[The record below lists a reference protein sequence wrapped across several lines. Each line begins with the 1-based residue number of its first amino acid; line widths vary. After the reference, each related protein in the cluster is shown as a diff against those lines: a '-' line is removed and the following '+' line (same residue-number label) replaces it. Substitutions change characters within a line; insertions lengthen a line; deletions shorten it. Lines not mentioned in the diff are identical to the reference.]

1 MNPSAVPVLC
11 LGEALVDLIG
21 RLPGGALPEVGP
33 FYPHPGGVAAN
44 VAVFVARNG
53 VPVMLAGGAGD
64 DAWGRW
70 LRERLVSEG
79 VDISRF
85 TLVSGLPTGVAFVA
99 VDGAGEP
106 TYTLHGQ
113 TTGTVMSALSDA
125 VEEMVNE
132 SAALTL
138 STNTLVRELEQAVTL
153 RARRAALKAGRPVI
167 FDANLR
173 LARWRSGEEA
183 VQSALACVPGALLL
197 RANRREA
204 EFMTGESDPER
215 AAAAL
220 LRAGAEMV
228 VLTLGEDGALLRGAA
243 AADQGAVKATR
254 VLNTAGAGDAMTG
267 TPLAGL
273 ARGGFAPT
281 AARAALP
288 AAVAAAAAACER
300 WGAVD

>member
-1 MNPSAVPVLC
+1 VSPSSAPVLC
-11 LGEALVDLIG
+11 LGEALVDLVG
-21 RLPGGALPEVGP
+21 WRPGDGLPEHGP

-44 VAVFVARNG
+44 VAVVVARHG
-53 VPVMLAGGAGD
+53 VRVMLAGGAGD
-64 DAWGRW
+64 DAWGGW

-85 TLVSGLPTGVAFVA
+85 TLVSGLQTAVAFVS
-99 VDGAGEP
+99 VDGAGQP

-113 TTGTVMSALSDA
+113 TGGAVMRALSDD
-125 VEEMVNE
+125 VEEMAHSSGAVM
-132 SAALTL
+132 L
-138 STNTLVRELEQAVTL
+138 STNTLVGDLERAVSA
-153 RARRAALKAGRPVI
+153 RARRGALDAGRPVI

-173 LARWRSGEEA
+173 PPRWRSAQEA
-183 VQSALACVPGALLL
+183 VHSALACVPGALLV

-204 EFMTGESDPER
+204 ELMTGERDPER

-220 LRAGAEMV
+220 LDAGAEMV
-228 VLTLGEDGALLRGAA
+228 ELTLGEDGALLRGAA
-243 AADQGAVKATR
+243 SADQVAVKATR

-267 TPLAGL
+267 TLLAGL
-273 ARGGFAPT
+273 ARGGFAPA

-288 AAVAAAAAACER
+288 AAVAAAAAACQR